1 MSEHS
6 EPQHDDGTADGS
18 DSSARTVAAVGITVL
33 LLMAVLA
40 VAAVVLFDAEDDDV
54 LVDAPATPPTTMV
67 PSEPE
72 PAEPSAPV
80 GTDSPLV
87 GLTEAEV
94 RERYP
99 LVRVVEVDGEP
110 LMATMDL
117 QPGRINLALADDV
130 VVGASTEGCEEA
142 GAQDPEWLR
151 QSCDP
156 DPDTDGPN
164 ATGKLL
170 AGETDGEFTLEVGT
184 EGDQYH
190 QGMTVGVDPDATR
203 VLDSSGTPLTAAD
216 LLPDD
221 VVWIW
226 TGECAESSPVQCE
239 IQAVVVDRSAG

>member
-1 MSEHS
+1 MSQPS
-6 EPQHDDGTADGS
+6 EQQHDEGTPVEQGATPG
-18 DSSARTVAAVGITVL
+18 TVAAVGITVL
-33 LLMAVLA
+33 LLMVLLA
-40 VAAVVLFDAEDDDV
+40 VAAVLVFDAEDEVVVVDDT
-54 LVDAPATPPTTMV
+54 ATTTTPTTMV

-72 PAEPSAPV
+72 PVEPV

-87 GLTEAEV
+87 GLTEGEV

-117 QPGRINLALADDV
+117 QPGRINLALADGV
-130 VVGASTEGCEEA
+130 VVGATTEGCEEA
-142 GAQDPEWLR
+142 GPQDPEWLR

-156 DPDTDGPN
+156 APDADGPN

-170 AGETDGEFTLEVGT
+170 AGVTDGEFTLEVGT
-184 EGDQYH
+184 EGDQYF
-190 QGMTVGVDPDATR
+190 QGMTVGVDPDTTR
-203 VLDSSGTPLTAAD
+203 VLDSTGTPLAAAD

-226 TGECAESSPVQCE
+226 TGTCAESSPVQCE
-239 IQAVVVDRSAG
+239 IQAIVVDRPES

>member
-1 MSEHS
+1 LSEHS

-18 DSSARTVAAVGITVL
+18 DTSASTVAAVGITVL
-33 LLMAVLA
+33 LLMVVLA

-54 LVDAPATPPTTMV
+54 LVDAPVTPPTTML

-72 PAEPSAPV
+72 PAEPSTPV

-94 RERYP
+94 RELYP

-117 QPGRINLALADDV
+117 QPGRINLALADGV

-142 GAQDPEWLR
+142 GDQDPEWLR

-170 AGETDGEFTLEVGT
+170 AGETGLSFDGDGRLRLIPAKETNS
-184 EGDQYH
+184 Q
-190 QGMTVGVDPDATR
+190 
-203 VLDSSGTPLTAAD
+203 
-216 LLPDD
+216 
-221 VVWIW
+221 
-226 TGECAESSPVQCE
+226 
-239 IQAVVVDRSAG
+239 